1 MKQKRLEC
9 LKEQLK
15 FFKENMAGIHKLGI
29 SRKMDCEFSFY
40 KKYMLW
46 LEEEIKREKKN
57 GK

>member
-1 MKQKRLEC
+1 M
-9 LKEQLK
+9 K